1 MPSSENGTVDA
12 AELKSAYEDFLT
24 TTTAPADVALGFV
37 ACSGPETRKGLE
49 RAYRAS
55 AINGFGFKNGKYSGS
70 VLYSGLSM
78 LEHSCLPNARVVPV
92 DEDSEEVFLIAVR
105 NIAAGEH
112 VTIAYNSERFPTLSK
127 RWYNNALRGLVC
139 RCELCEDPTEK
150 GTYFSAWC
158 CTTCKSKKVK
168 SIVTLVG
175 AFGWQCRVCKSSG
188 PSVDPAVRELEES
201 FRSLQASM
209 ALHPDPIGEDGQR
222 LWQRFIDGA
231 LFPKGPLHLTNHLVV
246 KARAELLGL
255 GENRFQV
262 IVHHF
267 GYIMDKI
274 MMRRRHGVQSMR
286 RTANCA
292 IDKEAGYLVEHC
304 KRLLDV
310 VVSLYPPI
318 NGHTCLVKIYL
329 FLFTSRK
336 LLEIGSHGHGLDGN
350 QRTVN
355 SEIEKPKEELSA
367 LLAEIRRSAFEPHEL
382 MALEKLKMKFMIY
395 LYIKTLSIKSYAI
408 IFNYFGTWLKYP
420 FTRGHILWWIE
431 TLH

>member
-70 VLYSGLSM
+70 ALYSGLSL
-78 LEHSCLPNARVVPV
+78 LEHSCLPNARVLP
-92 DEDSEEVFLIAVR
+92 DGDSEGVLLIAAR
-105 NIAAGEH
+105 DIAAGEH
-112 VTIAYNSERFPTLSK
+112 VTINYNYGEEPLPTRSERWL
-127 RWYNNALRGLVC
+127 RNARRGFVC
-139 RCELCEDPTEK
+139 RCELCEDPTER
-150 GTYFSAWC
+150 GTYFNAWY

-255 GENRFQV
+255 GENRYPKRHREATTHKEGGYLIEHCKRLLDVVVSLHPPIDGYRFQV

-292 IDKEAGYLVEHC
+292 IDK
-304 KRLLDV
+304 
-310 VVSLYPPI
+310 
-318 NGHTCLVKIYL
+318 
-329 FLFTSRK
+329 
-336 LLEIGSHGHGLDGN
+336 LE
-350 QRTVN
+350 
-355 SEIEKPKEELSA
+355 KELRD
-367 LLAEIRRSAFEPHEL
+367 LHAEIRHIAVSRDEL
-382 MALEKLKMKFMIY
+382 KTMEFLELQSKKF
-395 LYIKTLSIKSYAI
+395 L
-408 IFNYFGTWLKYP
+408 
-420 FTRGHILWWIE
+420 
-431 TLH
+431 